1 LREKENVKRWRK
13 KSDSPNGSYELRK
26 FLLKTDQLE
35 SPGLTVVLEAIT
47 PEAEQLIER
56 ACRTCYLSFHRYNP
70 PESTAELIQKV
81 IRKQHHSVLE
91 HAVATFRVKGASRVL
106 THELVRHRFISPSQE
121 SQRYVCYADK
131 PGRKKTRDFNVV
143 TPPTF
148 KYGARDFSEKY
159 LEAVQRC
166 YDLYEEMLDAGIP
179 PEDARY
185 ILPNGTTSEIVITAN
200 FRELR
205 HFIWVRTNQRAH
217 WEIRQLAI
225 AILKIMKER
234 APIVFWDF
242 QIDEQNMT
250 ATGEVQS

>member
-1 LREKENVKRWRK
+1 MSVA
-13 KSDSPNGSYELRK
+13 
-26 FLLKTDQLE
+26 
-35 SPGLTVVLEAIT
+35 LEAIT
-47 PEAEQLIER
+47 PDAELLIER

-70 PESTAELIQKV
+70 PESTVELIQKV

-91 HAVATFRVKGASRVL
+91 HASATFRVKGASRVL

-131 PGRKKTRDFNVV
+131 PGRKKTRDYNVV

-148 KYGARDFSEKY
+148 KNANLDFTDKY
-159 LEAVQRC
+159 LEVVENC
-166 YDLYEEMLDAGIP
+166 YDLYEQMLDAGIP

-185 ILPNGTTSEIVITAN
+185 ILPNSTTSEIVITAN

-205 HFIWVRTNQRAH
+205 HFIWVRTHERAH

-242 QIDEQNMT
+242 VIDEQNMT

>member
-1 LREKENVKRWRK
+1 LNK
-13 KSDSPNGSYELRK
+13 GK
-26 FLLKTDQLE
+26 FLTKQAETTG
-35 SPGLTVVLEAIT
+35 SGLTVTLEAIT
-47 PEAEQLIER
+47 PDAEQLIER

-70 PESTAELIQKV
+70 PESTIELIQKV

-91 HAVATFRVKGASRVL
+91 HASATFRIKGASRVL

-131 PGRKKTRDFNVV
+131 PGRKKTRNFDVV

-148 KYGARDFSEKY
+148 KGEKFDFSDKY
-159 LEAVQRC
+159 QEVVDRC
-166 YDLYEEMLDAGIP
+166 YDFYEEMLDAGVP

-185 ILPNGTTSEIVITAN
+185 ILPNSTTSEIVITAN

-205 HFIWVRTNQRAH
+205 HFVWVRTHERAH
-217 WEIRQLAI
+217 WEIRRMAI
-225 AILKIMKER
+225 EILKIMKEK

-242 QIDEQNMT
+242 VIDENNMT

>member
-1 LREKENVKRWRK
+1 LNEGDLLIKTSQIQSTGLNV
-13 KSDSPNGSYELRK
+13 
-26 FLLKTDQLE
+26 T
-35 SPGLTVVLEAIT
+35 LEAIT
-47 PEAEQLIER
+47 PDAEQLIER

-70 PESTAELIQKV
+70 PESTIELIQKV

-91 HAVATFRVKGASRVL
+91 HASATFRVKGASRVL

-131 PGRKKTRDFNVV
+131 PGRKKTRSFDVV
-143 TPPTF
+143 IPPSLKNSPDNF
-148 KYGARDFSEKY
+148 AEKY
-159 LEAVQRC
+159 LEAVGHC

-185 ILPNGTTSEIVITAN
+185 ILPNSTTSEIVITAN

-205 HFIWVRTNQRAH
+205 HFIWVRTNERAH

-242 QIDEQNMT
+242 VIDEQNFT